1 MIPFE
6 IDDSVFLFVTT
17 PTKPRAGNPLVITA
31 SGFLLRKQKAFLGL
45 SFPVSNLSKVAD
57 TALSTAGSN
66 RFVLSNCHLSPQYQ
80 HNQLKNNI

>member
-31 SGFLLRKQKAFLGL
+31 SGFLLRKQKALLGL
-45 SFPVSNLSKVAD
+45 SFPVSYFSEVAD

-66 RFVLSNCHLSPQYQ
+66 RFVLSDCHLSPQYQ
-80 HNQLKNNI
+80 QIQLKNNI